1 MRGGNLQQRIPAAL
15 PDELFNELAGAGD
28 VRIERIVSR
37 GHTSK
42 PDFWYDQDEVEFV
55 LLVSGA
61 AVLEDG
67 EVVPM
72 LDVAAL
78 MRLDGVGAARA
89 RSSAHVGR
97 RRVLVVD
104 DSELMRD
111 VAASALR
118 EMGHEVLEAVDGR
131 DALRVI
137 AEGRP
142 QLVVTDLD
150 MPVMDGFALLEA
162 LRAAPETEHLPVVVF
177 TSRYWFGRPMH
188 SI

>member
-1 MRGGNLQQRIPAAL
+1 MP
-15 PDELFNELAGAGD
+15 
-28 VRIERIVSR
+28 S
-37 GHTSK
+37 
-42 PDFWYDQDEVEFV
+42 
-55 LLVSGA
+55 
-61 AVLEDG
+61 
-67 EVVPM
+67 
-72 LDVAAL
+72 
-78 MRLDGVGAARA
+78 ARA

-131 DALRVI
+131 DALRVV

-177 TSRYWFGRPMH
+177 TSSEGDASVRRAGALGADAYVVKSRLSRVELERAVLGLLSREVA
-188 SI
+188 